1 MGGCGSGRRRQP
13 DAMQA
18 TDRYPS
24 IDVREWYRDGLLKQ
38 DLQFRN
44 SWYSEGLEVAAVS
57 VRSFDRYLTISRLT
71 KDDNDCEQ
79 AGGEVLVSVT
89 RSACN
94 YGGSRPWF
102 LCPKCSKRV
111 AVLYLADGLACRH
124 CMSLR
129 YRCQCEAAYMR
140 AVRRA
145 KKLDHR
151 LGGMGVMGLVRG
163 RPKGM
168 HLSTYR
174 QLADEFN
181 ELRTKAWTGVAG
193 KLID

>member
-18 TDRYPS
+18 TDRHPS

-38 DLQFRN
+38 DQQFRN
-44 SWYSEGLEVAAVS
+44 SWHSEGLEEAAVS
-57 VRSFDRYLTISRLT
+57 VRSFGRYLTISRLT

-79 AGGEVLVSVT
+79 AGYEVLVSVSQT
-89 RSACN
+89 ACN
-94 YGGSRPWF
+94 YGGTRPWF

-111 AVLYLADGLACRH
+111 AVLYLADCLACRH
-124 CMSLR
+124 CTSLR
-129 YRCQCEAAYMR
+129 YRCQCEAKYMR
-140 AVRRA
+140 YVRRA
-145 KKLDHR
+145 KKLDLQ
-151 LGGMGVMGLVRG
+151 LGGSGVMGLVRG

-168 HLSTYR
+168 HWSTYR

-181 ELRTKAWTGVAG
+181 ELRTKAWSGVDR
-193 KLID
+193 KLIV